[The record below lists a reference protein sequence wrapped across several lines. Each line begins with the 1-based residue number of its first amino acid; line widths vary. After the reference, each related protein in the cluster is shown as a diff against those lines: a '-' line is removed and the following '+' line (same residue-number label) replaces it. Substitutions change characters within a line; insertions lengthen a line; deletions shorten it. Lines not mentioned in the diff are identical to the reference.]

1 MAVAG
6 AEPAPRAGAEQE
18 FVSRGRNSGR
28 ETCTEPDQGGC
39 SPRLDAGFVDRLY
52 CRPKIRV
59 LYSRQLPENSRSR
72 VCKMPT
78 PAISGTRGTC
88 QTPSPRT
95 LFDVCRRKGKTRLPV
110 DGRFPDDTGRH
121 RAVSGGSAHEHPFD
135 TVAGVDTQPQA
146 RDGRGPGGALAPV
159 ILPKPAH
166 TAPGRASKNSPI
178 RVGHGHRGRADTKR
192 VRVTTKMRSG
202 AASAVPYPVPPFF
215 AKAIM
220 HPQPSPHGMT
230 HHPQQLSTPGAVW
243 GMAAMLWCTAGI
255 LFTEFAVNMITAPLY
270 GVEL

>member
-1 MAVAG
+1 
-6 AEPAPRAGAEQE
+6 
-18 FVSRGRNSGR
+18 
-28 ETCTEPDQGGC
+28 
-39 SPRLDAGFVDRLY
+39 
-52 CRPKIRV
+52 
-59 LYSRQLPENSRSR
+59 
-72 VCKMPT
+72 
-78 PAISGTRGTC
+78 
-88 QTPSPRT
+88 
-95 LFDVCRRKGKTRLPV
+95 FDVCRRKGKTRLPV

-270 GVEL
+270 GVELDYAFFYSLPRALVGVFVLVPAVPVTRGRPWARTMAKTVLIIQIVLQSMALLASNADMWTLFLFPMAIIGTVLLGRP